1 MAKRMHITTED
12 AKNLYFQMPKG
23 HRSIRKLHKQLS
35 EKYKGKKS
43 IPSLTTLFRYSKE
56 ENWIE
61 QSHQIDNQVSENTMQ
76 KIVEKKTIEMEELT
90 DKLKQT
96 SESALQSVID
106 AFNSGIG
113 SKVEKVQDLLNMTKV
128 GVESAKLSNLLQ
140 GNPTSISG
148 SVQIDD
154 ENVIN
159 LKKHIAELY
168 QSINEDLV
176 IREQQEVI
184 KKLN

>member
-1 MAKRMHITTED
+1 MHITTED

-61 QSHQIDNQVSENTMQ
+61 QSHQIDNQVSENTMK
-76 KIVEKKTIEMEELT
+76 KIVEKKTIEMQELT
-90 DKLKQT
+90 EKLKQT
-96 SESALQSVID
+96 SENALQSVID
-106 AFNSGIG
+106 AF
-113 SKVEKVQDLLNMTKV
+113 
-128 GVESAKLSNLLQ
+128 
-140 GNPTSISG
+140 NPTSISG

>member
-61 QSHQIDNQVSENTMQ
+61 QSHQIDNQVSENTMK

-90 DKLKQT
+90 EKLKQT
-96 SESALQSVID
+96 SENALQSVIN
-106 AFNSGIG
+106 AFDSGIG

-128 GVESAKLSNLLQ
+128 GVECLKLSSLLQ

-148 SVQIDD
+148 HVSVDTSD
-154 ENVIN
+154 VAK
-159 LKKHIAELY
+159 LKEHIAELY
-168 QSINEDLV
+168 NSINLDLTNQQVED
-176 IREQQEVI
+176 

>member
-1 MAKRMHITTED
+1 
-12 AKNLYFQMPKG
+12 
-23 HRSIRKLHKQLS
+23 
-35 EKYKGKKS
+35 
-43 IPSLTTLFRYSKE
+43 
-56 ENWIE
+56 
-61 QSHQIDNQVSENTMQ
+61 
-76 KIVEKKTIEMEELT
+76 MEELT

-148 SVQIDD
+148 NVQIDD
-154 ENVIN
+154 ENVVN

-176 IREQQEVI
+176 IRQQEEVI